1 MDEQIFKDEEI
12 TPIEPVEEAI
22 AEDSF
27 FKEPLPETPVIKET
41 PVEETIID
49 TPVIEEPQEE
59 APVEEEASDAAD
71 VADAVETTGKR
82 QRKESLLFKYGV
94 IAFLEIL
101 AIISIFLIFI
111 TRNIKAPIKSIYD
124 ESVENFL
131 DSAVDNVKSWFENQV
146 TVMNVFQKAI
156 VNETD
161 SPENIKKRV
170 KTVPKPD
177 GFEYVMV
184 FWDTNTDA
192 KDGGPE
198 TFNTKGGS
206 STAGIL
212 QKEYYI
218 NHQKSDVSVWLESPR
233 VAAAGGFTMP
243 LFVKSEFIDEK
254 TGKKIN
260 GGCVGFLELEP
271 ITHLGKT
278 FYNTGRISIYDDK
291 NEIRA
296 GEDILAED
304 DLDHLEIYT
313 KTFNLSNKVWT
324 VVASVEKSE
333 IHQISSRLQ
342 NISLIGGFVIA
353 IILMILELLIIRI
366 IIGKFADI
374 KNNIDDLNTG
384 DKDLTKRIT
393 IYHNNEISQVKR
405 SVNTFVN
412 TVHETVREIGS
423 ANDNL
428 KSTFDNVKTQLDA
441 TKSQRD
447 NISSEIQTATET
459 LEAED
464 KSVTDTSQLVSQISS
479 NISTLNQMID
489 SQVDAIT
496 QASAGIEQM
505 IGNIQSITNSVDK
518 MAGEFT
524 ELNAATAEGIEKN
537 RIVNELLN
545 TVLAQSKTLQD
556 TNMVIASISSQTNLL
571 SMNAMIES
579 AHAGE
584 AGKGFAVVAEEIRKL
599 ADTSAAQSKSIGE
612 NLKLIAANIQKVV
625 ESADSSKASFEVVS
639 DKTNNTSELVYSIK
653 KATEEQSEGSKHLL
667 ETLSKMNNISVSV
680 QRSSKKI
687 EDRAQTVLTSIEG
700 LKESS
705 SNMAQNFNKIVST
718 TEVTQKTTQN
728 LHQLTEDMTNAVND
742 ISERID
748 EFKV

>member
-1 MDEQIFKDEEI
+1 MEDQILENQTE
-12 TPIEPVEEAI
+12 TPIEAVEE
-22 AEDSF
+22 
-27 FKEPLPETPVIKET
+27 PV
-41 PVEETIID
+41 
-49 TPVIEEPQEE
+49 
-59 APVEEEASDAAD
+59 A
-71 VADAVETTGKR
+71 TGKKEKKK
-82 QRKESLLFKYGV
+82 RKESLLFKYGV

-101 AIISIFLIFI
+101 AIISVFLIFI

-124 ESVENFL
+124 ESIENFL

-146 TVMNVFQKAI
+146 TVMNVFQRA
-156 VNETD
+156 VFDATD
-161 SPENIKKRV
+161 NPENIKKRI
-170 KTVPKPD
+170 KSVPKPE

-184 FWDTNTDA
+184 FWDTNHDA

-206 STAGIL
+206 SVAGIL

-218 NHQKSDVSVWLESPR
+218 NHKQSDVAVWLESPR

-243 LFVKSEFIDEK
+243 LFVKSEFIDER
-254 TGKKIN
+254 TGKKVS

-271 ITHLGKT
+271 ITHLGKS

-296 GEDILAED
+296 GDDILAEED
-304 DLDHLEIYT
+304 NENLEMYMR
-313 KTFNLSNKVWT
+313 TFNLNNKVWT
-324 VVASVEKSE
+324 VVASVDKNE
-333 IHQISSRLQ
+333 IHKISNQLQ
-342 NISLIGGFVIA
+342 TISLTGGFGIA
-353 IILMILELLIIRI
+353 VILMILELLIIRV
-366 IIGKFADI
+366 IIGKFDDI
-374 KNNIDDLNTG
+374 KKNIDDLNTG

-393 IYHNNEISQVKR
+393 IYHNNEISQVKH

-428 KSTFDNVKTQLDA
+428 KETFENVKTQLDA
-441 TKSQRD
+441 TKNQMD
-447 NISSEIQTATET
+447 NITSEIQTATQT

-464 KSVTDTSQLVSQISS
+464 KSVIDTSQLVSQITS

-505 IGNIQSITNSVDK
+505 IGNIQSITSSVDK

-524 ELNAATAEGIEKN
+524 ELNAATVEGIEKN
-537 RIVNELLN
+537 RIVNELLSS
-545 TVLAQSKTLQD
+545 VQAQSKTLQD

-599 ADTSAAQSKSIGE
+599 ADTSAAQSKSISE
-612 NLKLIAANIQKVV
+612 NLKLIVQNIQKVV
-625 ESADSSKASFEVVS
+625 ESADLSKASFEVVS

-667 ETLSKMNNISVSV
+667 ETLGKMNNISVSV

-687 EDRAQTVLTSIEG
+687 EERAQTVLEAIEG

-705 SNMAQNFNKIVST
+705 NNMAQNFNKIVST
-718 TEVTQKTTQN
+718 TEVTQETTQN
-728 LHQLTEDMTNAVND
+728 LHNLTEDMTNAVND

>member
-1 MDEQIFKDEEI
+1 MAKQVLKNKAA
-12 TPIEPVEEAI
+12 TPA
-22 AEDSF
+22 
-27 FKEPLPETPVIKET
+27 KEK
-41 PVEETIID
+41 
-49 TPVIEEPQEE
+49 
-59 APVEEEASDAAD
+59 
-71 VADAVETTGKR
+71 K
-82 QRKESLLFKYGV
+82 QRKESLLLKYGI

-101 AIISIFLIFI
+101 TFVSVFLFFIS
-111 TRNIKAPIKSIYD
+111 RNLKAPISQIYED
-124 ESVENFL
+124 SVDNFL
-131 DSAVDNVKSWFENQV
+131 NSSVDNVKMWFENQV
-146 TVMNVFQKAI
+146 TVMHVFQRA
-156 VNETD
+156 VVDPVDN
-161 SPENIKKRV
+161 PENIKHRI
-170 KTVPKPD
+170 KTVTKPD

-212 QKEYYI
+212 QKEYFV
-218 NHQKSDVSVWLESPR
+218 NHKKSDVSVWLESPR
-233 VAAAGGFTMP
+233 VAAAGGYTMP
-243 LFVKSEFIDEK
+243 LFVKSEFIDEQ
-254 TGKKIN
+254 TGNKVS

-271 ITHLGKT
+271 IKKLGKT
-278 FYNTGRISIYDDK
+278 FFKTGRISVYDDA
-291 NEIRA
+291 NGLRA
-296 GEDILAED
+296 GEDILGETNIN
-304 DLDHLEIYT
+304 HLKVYT
-313 KTFNLSNKVWT
+313 KTFTLNNKVWKIIAT
-324 VVASVEKSE
+324 VERQE
-333 IHQISSRLQ
+333 MEQIANQMQ

-353 IILMILELLIIRI
+353 LILMVLELIIIKI
-366 IIGKFADI
+366 IIGKFDSI
-374 KNNIDDLNTG
+374 KKNIDDLNTG
-384 DKDLTKRIT
+384 DKDLTKRLT

-423 ANDNL
+423 ANDDL
-428 KSTFDNVKTQLDA
+428 KKAFENVKGQLDE
-441 TKSQRD
+441 TKNQMN
-447 NISSEIQTATET
+447 NISTEIQTATKT
-459 LEAED
+459 LQEED
-464 KSVTDTSQLVSQISS
+464 KSVTGTSELVSQISS
-479 NISTLNQMID
+479 NITTLNQMID

-524 ELNAATAEGIEKN
+524 ELNSATVEGIEKN

-545 TVLAQSKTLQD
+545 SVLAQSKSLQD
-556 TNMVIASISSQTNLL
+556 TNMVIANISSQTNLL

-599 ADTSAAQSKSIGE
+599 ADTSATQSKSIGE

-625 ESADSSKASFEVVS
+625 ESADLSKASFEVVS

-653 KATEEQSEGSKHLL
+653 RATEEQSEGSKHLL
-667 ETLSKMNNISVSV
+667 ETLAKMNNISVSV

-687 EDRAQTVLTSIEG
+687 GDRALSVLDAIAG

-705 SNMAQNFNKIVST
+705 KNMAENFNQIVTT
-718 TEVTQKTTQN
+718 TETTQQTTRN
-728 LHQLTEDMTNAVND
+728 LHHLTIDMTNAVNN
-742 ISERID
+742 ISARIE

>member
-1 MDEQIFKDEEI
+1 MAKQVFKSKAAS
-12 TPIEPVEEAI
+12 PA
-22 AEDSF
+22 
-27 FKEPLPETPVIKET
+27 KEK
-41 PVEETIID
+41 
-49 TPVIEEPQEE
+49 
-59 APVEEEASDAAD
+59 
-71 VADAVETTGKR
+71 K
-82 QRKESLLFKYGV
+82 QRKESLLLKYGI

-101 AIISIFLIFI
+101 TFISVFLFFI
-111 TRNIKAPIKSIYD
+111 SRNLKAPINKIYED
-124 ESVENFL
+124 SVDNFL
-131 DSAVDNVKSWFENQV
+131 NSSVDNVKMWFENQV
-146 TVMNVFQKAI
+146 TVLRVFQRA
-156 VNETD
+156 VVDPVDNTD
-161 SPENIKKRV
+161 NIKHRI
-170 KTVPKPD
+170 KTVTKPD

-212 QKEYYI
+212 QKEYYV
-218 NHQKSDVSVWLESPR
+218 NHKKSDVSVWLESPR
-233 VAAAGGFTMP
+233 MAAAGGYTMP
-243 LFVKSEFIDEK
+243 LFVKSDFVDEE
-254 TGKKIN
+254 TGNKIT

-271 ITHLGKT
+271 IKKLGKT
-278 FYNTGRISIYDDK
+278 FFKTGRISVYDDA
-291 NEIRA
+291 NGLRA
-296 GEDILAED
+296 GEDILGETNIN
-304 DLDHLEIYT
+304 HLKVYT
-313 KTFNLSNKVWT
+313 KTFTLNNKVWKVIAT
-324 VVASVEKSE
+324 VERQE
-333 IHQISSRLQ
+333 MEQIANQMQ

-353 IILMILELLIIRI
+353 IILMILELIIIKI
-366 IIGKFADI
+366 IIGKFDSI
-374 KNNIDDLNTG
+374 KKNIDDLNSG
-384 DKDLTKRIT
+384 DKDLTKRLEV
-393 IYHNNEISQVKR
+393 YHNNEISQVKK
-405 SVNTFVN
+405 SVNMFVN

-423 ANDNL
+423 ANDDL
-428 KSTFDNVKTQLDA
+428 KQAFENVKGQLDE
-441 TKSQRD
+441 TKNQIT
-447 NISSEIQTATET
+447 NISSEIQTATAT

-464 KSVTDTSQLVSQISS
+464 KSVTSTSELVSQISS
-479 NISTLNQMID
+479 NITTLNQMID

-496 QASAGIEQM
+496 HASAGIEEM

-524 ELNAATAEGIEKN
+524 ELNAATVEGIEKN

-545 TVLAQSKTLQD
+545 SVLAQSKSLQD
-556 TNMVIASISSQTNLL
+556 TNMVIANISSQTNLL

-599 ADTSAAQSKSIGE
+599 ADTSATQSKSIGE

-625 ESADSSKASFEVVS
+625 ESADLSKASFEVVS

-687 EDRAQTVLTSIEG
+687 GDRALSVLDAIAG

-705 SNMAQNFNKIVST
+705 KNMAQNFNQIVST
-718 TEVTQKTTQN
+718 TEVTQQTTRN
-728 LHQLTEDMTNAVND
+728 LNRLTEDMNKAVDN
-742 ISERID
+742 ISERIE

>member
-1 MDEQIFKDEEI
+1 MAKQVFKSKAAS
-12 TPIEPVEEAI
+12 PA
-22 AEDSF
+22 
-27 FKEPLPETPVIKET
+27 KEK
-41 PVEETIID
+41 
-49 TPVIEEPQEE
+49 
-59 APVEEEASDAAD
+59 
-71 VADAVETTGKR
+71 K
-82 QRKESLLFKYGV
+82 QRKESLLLKYGI

-101 AIISIFLIFI
+101 TFISVFLIFI
-111 TRNIKAPIKSIYD
+111 SRNLKAPISQIYED
-124 ESVENFL
+124 SVDNFL
-131 DSAVDNVKSWFENQV
+131 NSSVDNVKMWFENQV
-146 TVMNVFQKAI
+146 TVMRVFQRAVVDPVDNI
-156 VNETD
+156 D
-161 SPENIKKRV
+161 NIKHRI
-170 KTVPKPD
+170 KTVTKPD

-212 QKEYYI
+212 QKEYYV
-218 NHQKSDVSVWLESPR
+218 NHKKSDVSVWLESPR
-233 VAAAGGFTMP
+233 MAAAGGYTMP
-243 LFVKSEFIDEK
+243 LFVKSDFVDEE
-254 TGKKIN
+254 TGNKIT

-271 ITHLGKT
+271 IKKLGKT
-278 FYNTGRISIYDDK
+278 FFKTGRISVYDDA
-291 NEIRA
+291 NGLRA
-296 GEDILAED
+296 GEDILGETNIN
-304 DLDHLEIYT
+304 HLKVYT
-313 KTFNLSNKVWT
+313 KTFTLNNKVWKVIAT
-324 VVASVEKSE
+324 VERQE
-333 IHQISSRLQ
+333 MEQIANQMQ

-353 IILMILELLIIRI
+353 IILMILELIII
-366 IIGKFADI
+366 KSIIGKFDSI
-374 KNNIDDLNTG
+374 KKNIDDLNSG
-384 DKDLTKRIT
+384 DKDLTKRLE
-393 IYHNNEISQVKR
+393 IYHNNEISQVKK
-405 SVNTFVN
+405 SVNMFVN

-423 ANDNL
+423 ANDDL
-428 KSTFDNVKTQLDA
+428 KQAFENVKGQLDE
-441 TKSQRD
+441 TKNQIT
-447 NISSEIQTATET
+447 NISSEIQTATAT

-464 KSVTDTSQLVSQISS
+464 KSVTSTSELVSQISS
-479 NISTLNQMID
+479 NITTLNQMID

-496 QASAGIEQM
+496 HASAGIEEM

-524 ELNAATAEGIEKN
+524 ELNAATVEGIEKN

-545 TVLAQSKTLQD
+545 SVLAQSKSLQD
-556 TNMVIASISSQTNLL
+556 TNMVIANISSQTNLL

-599 ADTSAAQSKSIGE
+599 ADTSATQSKSIGE

-625 ESADSSKASFEVVS
+625 ESADLSKASFEVVS

-687 EDRAQTVLTSIEG
+687 GDRALSVLDAIAG

-705 SNMAQNFNKIVST
+705 KNMAQNFNQIVST
-718 TEVTQKTTQN
+718 TEVTQQTTRN
-728 LHQLTEDMTNAVND
+728 LNRLTEDMNKAVDN
-742 ISERID
+742 ISERIE